1 LIPEEATKWIGKAD
15 PPRVFEVE
23 RGAIKKYA
31 DAVGDRNPLYWDEEY
46 ARNSRYGSIIAP
58 PGFFGWPVKW
68 TEAMPFITSGGIM
81 DALTEAM
88 TKQGTPFILDGGG
101 ELEFK
106 FPVRPGD
113 IITAST
119 KLVDIRERDA
129 KGTIMYFCVFE
140 NSFINQNG
148 ALVIKALQTI
158 IFR

>member
-1 LIPEEATKWIGKAD
+1 MIPEEATKWIGKSDAGG
-15 PPRVFEVE
+15 VYEVE

-46 ARNSRYGSIIAP
+46 ARNSRYGSVIAP
-58 PGFFGWPVKW
+58 PSFVGWPVKW

-81 DALTEAM
+81 DALTEVMA
-88 TKQGTPFILDGGG
+88 KHGHPFILDGGA

-113 IITAST
+113 IIAAST
-119 KLVDIRERDA
+119 KLADIRERDA